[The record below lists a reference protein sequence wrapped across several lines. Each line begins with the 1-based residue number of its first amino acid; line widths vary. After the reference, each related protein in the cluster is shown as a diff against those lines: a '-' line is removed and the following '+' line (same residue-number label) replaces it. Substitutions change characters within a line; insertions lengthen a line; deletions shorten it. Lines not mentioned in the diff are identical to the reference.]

1 MNEFEKDFL
10 NAIATNDIGTL
21 QFLKYVKLSA
31 IEKTKLK
38 AALEKADVDTIVYL
52 LARVEND

>member
-10 NAIATNDIGTL
+10 HAIATNDIGTL
-21 QFLKYVKLSA
+21 QFLKYVKLST